1 MKYLIGWIYG
11 FLILDS
17 LSQNQALVKE
27 FHNNFKSL
35 KILQKKLEEKWSLSS
50 DDKDMVVMQHQFIY
64 ELNSK
69 LFELHSSFGLI
80 GKNNITTAMSD
91 TVGLPVGIATKLIL
105 QNKFTLRGVKRPV
118 YAEIY
123 KPILNELSE
132 LGIKF
137 IEEKKDL

>member
-1 MKYLIGWIYG
+1 
-11 FLILDS
+11 
-17 LSQNQALVKE
+17 
-27 FHNNFKSL
+27 
-35 KILQKKLEEKWSLSS
+35 
-50 DDKDMVVMQHQFIY
+50 
-64 ELNSK
+64 
-69 LFELHSSFGLI
+69 
-80 GKNNITTAMSD
+80 MSD